1 MIRNHLKCDKRPVPL
16 LERSLVL
23 IPDRLVFNFSFGK
36 FLKENFQFAAALQ
49 ELPKPFQEGANKAL
63 RAIETDSYGDG
74 DYRTES
80 PEIQKYPRS
89 QSSMAGKFHFIAISV
104 SCMYFLLARAHLIL
118 FSSSLESDK
127 SYMTYSL

>member
-1 MIRNHLKCDKRPVPL
+1 MPL

-89 QSSMAGKFHFIAISV
+89 QSSMAGKF
-104 SCMYFLLARAHLIL
+104 YFEFYRHIIEFYVLSFSQSTFCTFLII
-118 FSSSLESDK
+118 
-127 SYMTYSL
+127 TRIR

>member
-23 IPDRLVFNFSFGK
+23 IPDRLIISFFFSDEFFK
-36 FLKENFQFAAALQ
+36 WNFQFAAALQ

-89 QSSMAGKFHFIAISV
+89 QSSMAGKFNFKFYRYISELYV
-104 SCMYFLLARAHLIL
+104 LFFSQSTFYTFLIITRI
-118 FSSSLESDK
+118 K
-127 SYMTYSL
+127 